1 MSFSENKTCIDSD
14 DLHSFLEAVGSE
26 YEFAQGTLLNKS
38 VSTRWDFA
46 GAFSFVVTVVT
57 TIGTSVYIYFPFLT
71 RKLLNNPCYS
81 AYRILCILKDPS
93 FPLSFSGGNKKS

>member
-1 MSFSENKTCIDSD
+1 MSLLFAADRWTNSNELFSRHGSNSIPRAAAYLKILFSSADNHSCINKT
-14 DLHSFLEAVGSE
+14 DLQEFLDAVGSE

-57 TIGTSVYIYFPFLT
+57 TIGRY
-71 RKLLNNPCYS
+71 
-81 AYRILCILKDPS
+81 
-93 FPLSFSGGNKKS
+93 

>member
-1 MSFSENKTCIDSD
+1 MFSFISENNTCIDRD
-14 DLHSFLEAVGSE
+14 DLHQFLDAVGSE

-57 TIGTSVYIYFPFLT
+57 TIGRSSLFGTLT
-71 RKLLNNPCYS
+71 WSYS
-81 AYRILCILKDPS
+81 LVC
-93 FPLSFSGGNKKS
+93 F